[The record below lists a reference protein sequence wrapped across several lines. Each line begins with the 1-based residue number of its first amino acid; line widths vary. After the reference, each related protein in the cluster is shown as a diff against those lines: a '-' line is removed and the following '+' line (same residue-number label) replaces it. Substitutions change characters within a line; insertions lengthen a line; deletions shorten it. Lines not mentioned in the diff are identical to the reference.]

1 MLASCIDNGGKKLET
16 FTEQMIDTATSLKQ
30 QTQAKLDALKQEL
43 EQKYQTTSLTNELS
57 DAKLVLE
64 KTKRATTDSNN
75 QSQQIVCS
83 SLAAIKTRKSIKV
96 YTRLECPD
104 ITDISFIPH
113 VAHEKLFASLL
124 THNSMGDFRTVHRVM
139 AADTKV
145 EGTSLDLVEPTSG
158 PYVIKKTGKGKSEMA
173 GDIRNSFVL
182 GACSLHDG
190 TILLA
195 DYNNLCIKRVSPFA
209 TSPSDSLLIPGH
221 ARICYINEQE
231 AAVTIPHNSQVQ
243 MISLGQTMKAMRRF
257 KVDLDCCGI
266 AYHDGELFIANTTSV
281 YVYDITG
288 TKLRKLTR
296 NKRGVT
302 LFSNIYNLAVS
313 ASGRKL
319 FVADTNNGVVA
330 VDSKTGRKVW
340 QYKADDLV
348 NASDVCTDGRGSV
361 FICGGNSHNVLE
373 FSEEGE
379 RLGETVRKEVGV
391 TYPTTL
397 CFDTAKSTLVVT
409 MAFGSASSEVVR
421 FTLTKQ

>member
-1 MLASCIDNGGKKLET
+1 
-16 FTEQMIDTATSLKQ
+16 
-30 QTQAKLDALKQEL
+30 
-43 EQKYQTTSLTNELS
+43 
-57 DAKLVLE
+57 
-64 KTKRATTDSNN
+64 
-75 QSQQIVCS
+75 
-83 SLAAIKTRKSIKV
+83 
-96 YTRLECPD
+96 
-104 ITDISFIPH
+104 
-113 VAHEKLFASLL
+113 
-124 THNSMGDFRTVHRVM
+124 
-139 AADTKV
+139 
-145 EGTSLDLVEPTSG
+145 
-158 PYVIKKTGKGKSEMA
+158 
-173 GDIRNSFVL
+173 
-182 GACSLHDG
+182 
-190 TILLA
+190 
-195 DYNNLCIKRVSPFA
+195 
-209 TSPSDSLLIPGH
+209 
-221 ARICYINEQE
+221 
-231 AAVTIPHNSQVQ
+231 
-243 MISLGQTMKAMRRF
+243 MISLGQTMKAMRSF

-348 NASDVCTDGRGSV
+348 NASDVCIDGRGSV

-391 TYPTTL
+391 T
-397 CFDTAKSTLVVT
+397 
-409 MAFGSASSEVVR
+409 
-421 FTLTKQ
+421 